1 MNITK
6 VIKVTTSDI
15 AESPKSFVIVYDT
28 GIQFSFC
35 ETDEDKERNQAKWD
49 EIQAWVAKGNTIEIV
64 DWI

>member
-28 GIQFSFC
+28 GIQFSFS
-35 ETDEDKERNQAKWD
+35 ETDEDKKRNQTEWD
-49 EIQAWVAKGNTIEIV
+49 AIKAWVAKGNTAEEA
-64 DWI
+64 D